1 MNQQIIRVR
10 PKSFDC
16 AWLQDLQDVGI
27 TLSENM
33 SVMQYTPV
41 NHNPT
46 PFSLEIDL
54 DKRTVVGQ
62 IVGVMPNA
70 AYRGHIYKWD
80 EFLALIIHKD
90 GSGLAEEDNT

>member
-1 MNQQIIRVR
+1 MKQQIIRVR
-10 PKSFDC
+10 PKSFDRD
-16 AWLQDLQDVGI
+16 WQKDLQDVGI
-27 TLSENM
+27 TLLENI
-33 SVMQYTPV
+33 SILQYTPV

-70 AYRGHIYKWD
+70 AYCGHIYKWD
-80 EFLALIIHKD
+80 EFLALIIHED